1 MNGPKVRKT
10 LKAVP
15 VSELTAHKLITRFLQ
30 REGQEEIIL
39 SEPLTRLQSI
49 CQSMGVGI
57 HSEATIPKE
66 TRTAETRHETNAMLL
81 SEQGKPK
88 KTDESSTK
96 KSAKKNKKE
105 KKRKKQS
112 PEDDGKKKKRRK
124 HAEDND

>member
-10 LKAVP
+10 LKTVP

-49 CQSMGVGI
+49 CQSMGEGV
-57 HSEATIPKE
+57 HSEATIPKDA
-66 TRTAETRHETNAMLL
+66 RTAETQHETNETLL
-81 SEQGKPK
+81 PEKGKPK
-88 KTDESSTK
+88 KTDESSPK
-96 KSAKKNKKE
+96 KSAKKDKKE

-112 PEDDGKKKKRRK
+112 PEDDGKKRKRRK
-124 HAEDND
+124 HAEDN